1 MARPGSHVGGS
12 AAGQNRAVVG
22 YDATRW
28 TSFFVAEAG
37 AAAALSGLLFVAVS
51 INLDHVLAFAW
62 LPGRAGETIVIL
74 VDVLLVATLALV
86 PGQSRTVLGIEITV
100 VALLAWLTPLVIQ
113 HRSRGKDDPAVEGRW
128 RHTRAVTTQLATVP
142 FVLAGFSL
150 LAGWGG
156 GLYWTV
162 PGVVLSFATAV
173 FGAWILLVEIMR

>member
-1 MARPGSHVGGS
+1 MVA
-12 AAGQNRAVVG
+12 
-22 YDATRW
+22 YDVSRW

-74 VDVLLVATLALV
+74 VNVLLIATLALV
-86 PGQSRTVLGIEITV
+86 PGQSRPALGAEITL
-100 VALLAWLTPLVIQ
+100 VAIVAWLTPMVIQ
-113 HRSRGKDDPAVEGRW
+113 RRAHGKDDPDVERRW
-128 RHTRAVTTQLATVP
+128 RHLRTATTQVATLP
-142 FVLAGFSL
+142 FVVAGLSL
-150 LAGWGG
+150 LAHRGG

-162 PGVVLSFATAV
+162 PGVLLAFATAV